1 MPFHSDRLCVPNRSD
16 KNCWGVEKSATV
28 IRLERGSQRCGVMLG
43 LEGEG
48 EMEAQAKGSS
58 QVVSVRV
65 QES

>member
-1 MPFHSDRLCVPNRSD
+1 MPFHSDGLCVPNESD

-28 IRLERGSQRCGVMLG
+28 IRLERGSQRCDVLG

-48 EMEAQAKGSS
+48 EMEAQANGSS